1 MRAKEF
7 IVERELPKR
16 SSSVLPGSKIYP
28 GMPSANPY
36 EIYRFGMA
44 MANHEIKDIDGPAN
58 NYAIVS
64 TYAPEEE
71 AIVKAAEAKTG
82 HRGQVLSDKGSHE
95 PASTDIVSPVAKP
108 KKNRYGV

>member
-16 SSSVLPGSKIYP
+16 KSAVMPGTKIYP

-44 MANHEIKDIDGPAN
+44 MANHEMSDPDGPAN
-58 NYAIVS
+58 NFAIVS
-64 TYAPEEE
+64 TYASEEE
-71 AIVKAAEAKTG
+71 DIVTAAERKTG
-82 HRGQVLSDKGSHE
+82 HKGQMLADKGSHE
-95 PASTDIVSPVAKP
+95 PDSTSTVSPVARP